1 MALDLMPL
9 LFVLDTSQSMGRP
22 ENDPP
27 IARLSGLFGKITD
40 ACRSNLELKKQ
51 LWVDVITFSTD
62 AHHVVDG
69 YYKDLK
75 GFDPKFKAGGLTC
88 YGKAFRLLRR
98 ELDAHRPRLEQ
109 KAKDLI
115 ENEGSCRLNRPAVFF
130 ITDGFWQGV
139 DGHDGTVLETEKE
152 CEAAWQAI
160 VGMDKDRRPN
170 VTALGLNT
178 EDDPS
183 LFEKTL
189 DHYHCGDHGRS
200 MVLGKG
206 TDAAKQLE
214 DILETIVESVV
225 LSMHPDGG
233 VDPRSDAK
241 IMEAFNAMNNLRFR
255 G

>member
-9 LFVLDTSQSMGRP
+9 LFVLDTSGSMGKP

-27 IARLSGLFGKITD
+27 IEKLSGLIGKITD
-40 ACRSNLELKKQ
+40 TCMANPALKKQ
-51 LWVDVITFSTD
+51 LWVDVITFNTD

-69 YYKDLK
+69 YFKDLK

-109 KAKDLI
+109 KAKDLT
-115 ENEGSCRLNRPAVFF
+115 EQEGSCRLNRPAVFF
-130 ITDGFWQGV
+130 ITDGFPYGGKN
-139 DGHDGTVLETEKE
+139 DEHETPAAR
-152 CEAAWQAI
+152 EAAWQAI
-160 VGMDKDRRPN
+160 VGMDEDRRPN

-183 LFEKTL
+183 RFERTL

-206 TDAAKQLE
+206 TDATKQLE
-214 DILETIVESVV
+214 DILGAIMKSVV
-225 LSMHPDGG
+225 LSVHPDGG
-233 VDPRSDAK
+233 IDPRSDAK